1 MEASVELMTLEPGR
15 PDPGRPGDFSL
26 KATEGWEGFKQSQ
39 EWMWRERPGD
49 AKKGVQPGAGPRP
62 GPKPGKHSPVSHCS
76 SQAGTSHRSICTR
89 HQKACCEKERCEAF
103 PRGVPCPPVHPPR
116 AWWYLGRHVHEQDS
130 GNGCLGLAVALL
142 RSVQRVGLQHSE

>member
-39 EWMWRERPGD
+39 EWMWRERPGE

-76 SQAGTSHRSICTR
+76 SQAGTSHRSAPGTR
-89 HQKACCEKERCEAF
+89 R
-103 PRGVPCPPVHPPR
+103 
-116 AWWYLGRHVHEQDS
+116 
-130 GNGCLGLAVALL
+130 LAV
-142 RSVQRVGLQHSE
+142 RRRDVRPFRRVFPARPFTHPGPGGTSAGMCMSRTAAMGAWAWQ